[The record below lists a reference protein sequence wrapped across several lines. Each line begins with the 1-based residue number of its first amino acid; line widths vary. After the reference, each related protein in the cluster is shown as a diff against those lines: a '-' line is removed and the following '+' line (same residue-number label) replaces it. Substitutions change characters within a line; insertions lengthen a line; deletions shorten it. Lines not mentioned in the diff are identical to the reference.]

1 MKRFFSAILLTLAF
15 IICFSVVSYAAT
27 SSWYCIRVKDNKRP
41 PLPSE
46 FSYIENYNGY
56 YIGKDPEDKVI
67 YITFDAGYE
76 NGNISKILDVLK
88 EEQVC
93 SAFFIL
99 SNLAAK
105 NPELIKRMSDEGHLI
120 CNHTSTHKDMTKIN
134 NIQDFEDELLR
145 LENFCAENN
154 GVSVAKYF
162 RPPEGKFNENT
173 LKFANELGYKT
184 IFWSFAY
191 ADWDNNKQ
199 MSKEAATKKILD
211 NVHPGAV
218 VLLHPTSETNALILS
233 DVIKDLKA
241 QGYRF
246 GTLDELTQQKAC

>member
-1 MKRFFSAILLTLAF
+1 MKKIFTAILLTLAF
-15 IICFSVVSYAAT
+15 IICFSAVAYAAT
-27 SSWYCIRVKDNKRP
+27 CSWYCIRVKDNKQP

-46 FSYIENYNGY
+46 FGYIENYNGY

-67 YITFDAGYE
+67 YLTFDAGYE
-76 NGNISKILDVLK
+76 NGNIAKILDVLK
-88 EEQVC
+88 EEEV
-93 SAFFIL
+93 SAAFFIL

-105 NPELIKRMSDEGHLI
+105 NPELIKRMDDEGHLI
-120 CNHTSTHKDMTKIN
+120 CNHTSTHKDMSKID
-134 NIQDFEDELLR
+134 NIDDFEEELSR
-145 LENFCAENN
+145 LVDFCAENN
-154 GVSVAKYF
+154 GIKVAKYF

-218 VLLHPTSETNALILS
+218 ILLHPTSETNALILS
-233 DVIKDLKA
+233 NVIQNLKA

-246 GTLDELTQQKAC
+246 GTLDDLTGQKV